1 MFDTNTTIIIL
12 ICFLIFGIGIWYYY
26 QNQLQYQSS
35 IRTYQSNNTLENQQN
50 AMAPVAT
57 HVAAP
62 VAASVNMETAN
73 IERQIHQVLAFRD
86 PPEIAKLKELEK
98 DFEQD
103 PTRWDILI
111 AVGDIYR
118 KGAFPRFLP
127 NEELALKCYKIS
139 SSCPDGQIAGI
150 GQSKYVEAR
159 DDPILS
165 GDRAGEPLPTDIG
178 LRICATAESAIQT
191 TPWHLFEKP
200 TIMKQPDTVYDFV
213 GVGADGGFGGLGG
226 FGGDDDFWATVATAA
241 NTNVRNVDNTI
252 PEYRF
257 DGQNVHDHGVAKV
270 TQFNIDKLKD
280 NIDINRLNNSNKI
293 ANIKNKILSSTTL
306 DSTTKEDAL
315 HVIDNLNDI
324 KHSTFDVTEKQT
336 LAMVLDKIDN
346 QPDELRENLTE
357 TLAKQLA
364 SSIENGHIVCSSGKI
379 SRIMSTLDGVSN
391 ESVRPMWAVR
401 EELSGL
407 AVKIRDDVTREF
419 GDTPEAGRRI
429 QEKFEKEV
437 KDQYVN
443 KLGMSEKIINPM
455 IEEYKLGF

>member
-1 MFDTNTTIIIL
+1 MFDTNTTVIIL
-12 ICFLIFGIGIWYYY
+12 ICFLIFGIGIWYYF
-26 QNQLQYQSS
+26 QNQESYAPIQ
-35 IRTYQSNNTLENQQN
+35 THKPLENVP
-50 AMAPVAT
+50 AP
-57 HVAAP
+57 
-62 VAASVNMETAN
+62 VNMETAN
-73 IERQIHQVLAFRD
+73 IERQIQQVLAFRD
-86 PPEIAKLKELEK
+86 PPEIAKLKELEQE
-98 DFEQD
+98 FEQD

-139 SSCPDGQIAGI
+139 SSCPDGKIAGI

-159 DDPILS
+159 DDPILN

-178 LRICATAESAIQT
+178 LRICATAESAVQT

-200 TIMKQPDTVYDFV
+200 TMMQEQMRQQDTVYDFM
-213 GVGADGGFGGLGG
+213 GTGELGG
-226 FGGDDDFWATVATAA
+226 FGGDDDFWATVATATTRTA
-241 NTNVRNVDNTI
+241 GTTFDNTI

-257 DGQNVHDHGVAKV
+257 DAQNVHDHGVTKV
-270 TQFNIDKLKD
+270 TQFNINKLKD
-280 NIDINRLNNSNKI
+280 NIDINSLNNSNKI
-293 ANIKNKILSSTTL
+293 ENIKNKILSSITL

-315 HVIDNLNDI
+315 HVIDKLSDATNGSFN
-324 KHSTFDVTEKQT
+324 VTEKQT
-336 LAMVLDKIDN
+336 LAMVLDKIDQ
-346 QPDELRENLTE
+346 QPGELRENLTE

-379 SRIMSTLDGVSN
+379 SRIMGTLDGVSN

-401 EELSGL
+401 EELGGL

-437 KDQYVN
+437 KEQYIG
-443 KLGMSEKIINPM
+443 KLGMSEKVINPM

>member
-1 MFDTNTTIIIL
+1 MFDTNTTVIIL

-26 QNQLQYQSS
+26 QNQERQAHIQ
-35 IRTYQSNNTLENQQN
+35 TYKPLDN
-50 AMAPVAT
+50 ASEAQAIPAPV
-57 HVAAP
+57 
-62 VAASVNMETAN
+62 NQDTAN
-73 IERQIHQVLAFRD
+73 IERQIQQVLAFRD
-86 PPEIAKLKELEK
+86 PPEIAKLKQLEQE
-98 DFEQD
+98 FEQD

-111 AVGDIYR
+111 AVGDIYH

-127 NEELALKCYKIS
+127 NEEIALKCYKIS
-139 SSCPDGQIAGI
+139 SSCPDGKIAGI

-159 DDPILS
+159 DDPILN
-165 GDRAGEPLPTDIG
+165 GDKAGEPLPTDIG
-178 LRICATAESAIQT
+178 LRICATAESAVQT

-200 TIMKQPDTVYDFV
+200 TMMKENTYDFV
-213 GVGADGGFGGLGG
+213 GVAGDGFGGLGG
-226 FGGDDDFWATVATAA
+226 FGGDDDFWATIATATTRTA
-241 NTNVRNVDNTI
+241 ETTYDNTI

-257 DGQNVHDHGVAKV
+257 DGQNVHDHGVSKV
-270 TQFNIDKLKD
+270 TQFNINKLKD
-280 NIDINRLNNSNKI
+280 NININSLNNANKI
-293 ANIKNKILSSTTL
+293 ENIKNKILSSTTL

-315 HVIDNLNDI
+315 HVIDKLSDTTHGSFNI
-324 KHSTFDVTEKQT
+324 TEKQT
-336 LAMVLDKIDN
+336 LAMVLDKIDQ
-346 QPDELRENLTE
+346 QPGEIRENLTE

-379 SRIMSTLDGVSN
+379 SRIMGTLDGVSN

-401 EELSGL
+401 EELGGL

-437 KDQYVN
+437 KEQYIG
-443 KLGMSEKIINPM
+443 KLGMSEKVINPM

>member
-26 QNQLQYQSS
+26 QNQERYAPIQ
-35 IRTYQSNNTLENQQN
+35 TYKALENMP
-50 AMAPVAT
+50 APARPAPV
-57 HVAAP
+57 
-62 VAASVNMETAN
+62 NFETAN
-73 IERQIHQVLAFRD
+73 IERQIQQVLAFRD
-86 PPEIAKLKELEK
+86 PPEIAKLKELEQE
-98 DFEQD
+98 FEQD

-127 NEELALKCYKIS
+127 NEEIALKCYKIS
-139 SSCPDGQIAGI
+139 SSCPDGKIAGI

-159 DDPILS
+159 DDPILN
-165 GDRAGEPLPTDIG
+165 GDKAGEPLPTDIG
-178 LRICATAESAIQT
+178 LRICATAESAVQT

-200 TIMKQPDTVYDFV
+200 TMMQDKMRQQDTTYDFV
-213 GVGADGGFGGLGG
+213 GLGGLGG
-226 FGGDDDFWATVATAA
+226 IGGDDDFWATVATAA
-241 NTNVRNVDNTI
+241 TTAITFDNTI

-257 DGQNVHDHGVAKV
+257 DGQNVHDHGVSKV
-270 TQFNIDKLKD
+270 TQFNINKLKD

-293 ANIKNKILSSTTL
+293 ENIKNKILSSTTL

-315 HVIDNLNDI
+315 HVIDKLSDTTHGSFNI
-324 KHSTFDVTEKQT
+324 TEKQT
-336 LAMVLDKIDN
+336 LAMVLDKIEQ
-346 QPDELRENLTE
+346 QPGEIRENLTE

-379 SRIMSTLDGVSN
+379 SRIMGTLDGVSN

-401 EELSGL
+401 EELGGL

-437 KDQYVN
+437 KEQYIG
-443 KLGMSEKIINPM
+443 KLGMSEKVINPM